1 MFQSSGRRVRGR
13 LQNVGTFV
21 AFDPNMMQPAT
32 YVTASSVAVGLLYL
46 LVLLS
51 ITLNPV
57 TFGYIPTSRR
67 FVVSAQG
74 KNRCPDFSY
83 TGPKRVLAL
92 RSHLECAKTCASW
105 SECLHYGYQRS
116 NKSCTL
122 YSMTP
127 TNLYPASDCIF
138 MLVSRLLDIDV
149 NEAPT
154 ALVG

>member
-21 AFDPNMMQPAT
+21 AFDPNVMQPVT
-32 YVTASSVAVGLLYL
+32 YITASSVAVGLLYL

-57 TFGYIPTSRR
+57 TFGNTPTSRR
-67 FVVSAQG
+67 FVVSVQG
-74 KNRCPDFSY
+74 KNRCPDVWY
-83 TGPKRVLAL
+83 TGPKRVLVL

-116 NKSCTL
+116 NGSCTL

-127 TNLYPASDCIF
+127 KNLYPAADCVF
-138 MLVSRLLDIDV
+138 MLVSRLIDLI
-149 NEAPT
+149 T
-154 ALVG
+154 LW

>member
-1 MFQSSGRRVRGR
+1 
-13 LQNVGTFV
+13 
-21 AFDPNMMQPAT
+21 MMQPAT
-32 YVTASSVAVGLLYL
+32 YFTASSAALALMHL

-51 ITLNPV
+51 ITLYPM
-57 TFGYIPTSRR
+57 TFGYISMSRR

-74 KNRCPDFSY
+74 RNRCPDVWY
-83 TGPKRVLAL
+83 TGPKRVLVL

-105 SECLHYGYQRS
+105 SECLHYSYHRS

>member
-1 MFQSSGRRVRGR
+1 MTQL
-13 LQNVGTFV
+13 LQNI
-21 AFDPNMMQPAT
+21 
-32 YVTASSVAVGLLYL
+32 TASSVAVGLLYL

-51 ITLNPV
+51 ITLHPM
-57 TFGYIPTSRR
+57 TFGNIPTSRR
-67 FVVSAQG
+67 FIVSAQG
-74 KNRCPDFSY
+74 KNRCPEVWY
-83 TGPKRVLAL
+83 TGPKRVLVL
-92 RSHLECAKTCASW
+92 GSNLECAKTCTSW
-105 SECLHYGYQRS
+105 SECLHYSYHRS